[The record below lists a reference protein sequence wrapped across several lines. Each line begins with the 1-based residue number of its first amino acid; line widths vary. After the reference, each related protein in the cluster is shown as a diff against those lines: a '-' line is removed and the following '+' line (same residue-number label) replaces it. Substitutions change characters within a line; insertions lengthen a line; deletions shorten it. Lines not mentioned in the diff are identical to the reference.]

1 MQGQTLAYSVMYSQ
15 IFYIR
20 HGHSTDLIHPVSL
33 ITACVSGG
41 SAMCGC
47 VETVC
52 GGSAMCECVDPET
65 VCGGMGNVWVHV
77 WRQYVEGWAS
87 LECSLH

>member
-47 VETVC
+47 V
-52 GGSAMCECVDPET
+52 DPET
-65 VCGGMGNVWVHV
+65 VCGGMGNVWVC
-77 WRQYVEGWAS
+77 GGS
-87 LECSLH
+87 M

>member
-1 MQGQTLAYSVMYSQ
+1 MYSQ

-41 SAMCGC
+41 SAMC
-47 VETVC
+47 
-52 GGSAMCECVDPET
+52 ECVDPET
-65 VCGGMGNVWVHV
+65 VCGGMGNVWVC
-77 WRQYVEGWAS
+77 GGS
-87 LECSLH
+87 M

>member
-1 MQGQTLAYSVMYSQ
+1 MYMQGQILAYSVIYSQ

-47 VETVC
+47 VESVWRD
-52 GGSAMCECVDPET
+52 GKCVG
-65 VCGGMGNVWVHV
+65 VL
-77 WRQYVEGWAS
+77 RQYVEGW
-87 LECSLH
+87 EM

>member
-15 IFYIR
+15 IFAEYIR

-41 SAMCGC
+41 SAMCEC
-47 VETVC
+47 VE
-52 GGSAMCECVDPET
+52 PET
-65 VCGGMGNVWVHV
+65 TVALSVTKGVYREEGMQLV
-77 WRQYVEGWAS
+77 YV
-87 LECSLH
+87 LIKLCIRDRIC

>member
-1 MQGQTLAYSVMYSQ
+1 MQSQTLAYSVIYSQ

-33 ITACVSGG
+33 ITACVSGR

-52 GGSAMCECVDPET
+52 GG
-65 VCGGMGNVWVHV
+65 MGNVWV
-77 WRQYVEGWAS
+77 
-87 LECSLH
+87 C